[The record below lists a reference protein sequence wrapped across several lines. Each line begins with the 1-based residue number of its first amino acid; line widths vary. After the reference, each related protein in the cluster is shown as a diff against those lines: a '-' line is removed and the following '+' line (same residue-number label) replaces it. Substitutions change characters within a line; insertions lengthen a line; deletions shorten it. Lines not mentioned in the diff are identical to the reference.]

1 MRPCVRRENDMK
13 HKHTLDLSFLDDT
26 PAPAK
31 PAPVATAWD
40 TQTALTLMD
49 ATDDLVERLGSLG
62 RDPVIAA
69 AADAV
74 VAAHGRRDMA
84 SVKAACSLITERSKE
99 MANHTT
105 VEAAA

>member
-49 ATDDLVERLGSLG
+49 DADAAVERYGSHG
-62 RDPVIAA
+62 RDSRIQALVMQVIG
-69 AADAV
+69 
-74 VAAHGRRDMA
+74 AHKRRDMA
-84 SVKAACSLITERSKE
+84 SLTAACSLITERSKE